1 MDVSTH
7 PPIVKKLH
15 YEFDGWLGDAILA
28 SFPIFIVTDGAM
40 QALQSI
46 GATGVTFDE
55 VEVTTSNEF
64 RDLYPDQSLPTFV
77 WLKPLGRAGQDDVG
91 VAPDGRL
98 VISQRVY
105 DVLDDIGIPNALVEP
120 FSGGGA

>member
-64 RDLYPDQSLPTFV
+64 RDLYPDQSLH
-77 WLKPLGRAGQDDVG
+77 WDALGRMMSELPPM
-91 VAPDGRL
+91 VASLSR
-98 VISQRVY
+98 S
-105 DVLDDIGIPNALVEP
+105 A
-120 FSGGGA
+120 FMMC